1 MAMLDDTPPVSALEV
16 DAFDAILVAAS
27 GPCVPEVL
35 RAQLA
40 PGGRLVMPV
49 DDGWLQRLVCVT
61 REALLSG
68 LVSRVAN
75 EGYLVEERDVVSLL
89 NAGLSAGA
97 VREAFERGAGTAFE
111 HARGVVERVV
121 PAPMA

>member
-1 MAMLDDTPPVSALEV
+1 M
-16 DAFDAILVAAS
+16 
-27 GPCVPEVL
+27 
-35 RAQLA
+35 
-40 PGGRLVMPV
+40 
-49 DDGWLQRLVCVT
+49 CVT